1 MRIVERIRIERP
13 PVQVWSVVSD
23 LDTHLEWRPAL
34 VEFRQVSDGPL
45 AVGSRIREV
54 LKWRGRE
61 LVLDDVVT
69 ALEPE
74 RHFGITGGWKAAD
87 FDLDLL
93 LEPTEDGGTVVTFD
107 WPLRPKSALLKLAAP
122 LLKGAMQRA
131 TAEEARLLKEV
142 VEKLPPGVGLGT
154 SYTES

>member
-13 PVQVWSVVSD
+13 PAQVWSVVAD

-107 WPLRPKSALLKLAAP
+107 WPLRPKSALMKLAAP

-142 VEKLPPGVGLGT
+142 VERLPSGVGAREI
-154 SYTES
+154 YTES